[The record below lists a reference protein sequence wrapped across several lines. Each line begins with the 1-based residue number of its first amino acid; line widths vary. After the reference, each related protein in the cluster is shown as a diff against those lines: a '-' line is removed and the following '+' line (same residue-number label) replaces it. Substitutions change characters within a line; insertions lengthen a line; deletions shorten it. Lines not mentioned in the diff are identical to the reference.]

1 MMEGR
6 DQGTTTIPD
15 RGVRWL
21 GGLLAA
27 LGWAALVTQ
36 MTISVG
42 RAIDDGRGAIAGLV
56 NYFSYFTILTNLL
69 VAVTLTSQAAAPG
82 SRVARFLGRP
92 GVLTAIAAYIA
103 VVGVAYHVLLADL
116 YHPTGIARVTDTV
129 FHSVMPTLFLG
140 YWWLA
145 VPGGQLPRLGPPA
158 WAAYPLAYF
167 VYLLARGALTGV
179 YPYPFAD
186 PSQLG
191 YPRAMLNGLGIL
203 GSILFTGAVLTAA
216 KRAKAGDGPA
226 A

>member
-1 MMEGR
+1 MEGSEQR
-6 DQGTTTIPD
+6 TTGIPD
-15 RGVRWL
+15 GGVRWL

-27 LGWAALVTQ
+27 VGWAALVTQ
-36 MTISVG
+36 MAISVG

-69 VAVTLTSQAAAPG
+69 VAVTLTIQAAAPG
-82 SRVARFLGRP
+82 SRAGRFLGRP

-129 FHSVMPTLFLG
+129 FHYVMPMLFLG

-145 VPGGQLPRLGPPA
+145 VPGGQVRRVAPPA

-167 VYLLARGALTGV
+167 VYLLARGAVTGV

-191 YPRAMLNGLGIL
+191 YPRAVLNGLGIL
-203 GSILFTGAVLTAA
+203 GSILLTGTILTAT
-216 KRAKAGDGPA
+216 KRAKAGGGSA